1 MIQTLLNVLSCD
13 AQADSSGLRCAR
25 SRNDK
30 RAEESS
36 CGTDSKVARASRP
49 HYIAKNSDLHRA
61 SPTQFAVT
69 SKSTVLE
76 VIPPVWT

>member
-1 MIQTLLNVLSCD
+1 MKIGFSLPDIGPIGT
-13 AQADSSGLRCAR
+13 
-25 SRNDK
+25 
-30 RAEESS
+30 AEAVM
-36 CGTDSKVARASRP
+36 KVAQRAGALGYSSLSTIERLLRRP
-49 HYIAKNSDLHRA
+49 ADRTTLTRMPTYTGP